1 MLCKLAHA
9 KLKCGW
15 FFFPFSFCVKKKNH
29 AINVW
34 KRQTHIPFSVNFY
47 FLLTTS
53 MNFSILAV
61 KTHDP
66 VERETIGVEFS
77 FLSLATQ
84 PPLFKEVA
92 EVSLAIQQKSLREW
106 GPSTS

>member
-1 MLCKLAHA
+1 M
-9 KLKCGW
+9 W
-15 FFFPFSFCVKKKNH
+15 VVFFPFSFCVKKKNH

-34 KRQTHIPFSVNFY
+34 KRQTHTPFSVNFY

-61 KTHDP
+61 KPHDP

-77 FLSLATQ
+77 FLSLATH
-84 PPLFKEVA
+84 PPFLKK
-92 EVSLAIQQKSLREW
+92 LLKSPLPFNRKASENG
-106 GPSTS
+106 GPRLPNGVV